1 MMKKNELIEA
11 LNQGGY
17 IYMDD
22 QGRRAIVYSMTD
34 ERLDSCRYDTAENLA
49 RQGGYDVVD
58 LGAWSFARRIEKTEV
73 RQAARQAAAEELASI
88 RTPGHIELRAKN
100 DCWIGSARVTKG
112 RRYSIWVFGNG
123 VHQEPRCCSQN
134 LYDFDYAEH
143 AVYFEILSRPE
154 AAEEEPAPAAQ
165 EPKQYARA
173 DGTEATRSASE
184 ALGWHRAGHDIIV
197 AAPGKTAVYIH
208 GVTHKTASAYREDD
222 NRARCKHIA
231 HELEAY
237 VNGEVYRCPE
247 CGEILRLPENVGD
260 KYRCPHCCE
269 VNEVDDLEQLGV
281 YDFLEDVYD
290 IEYRCDGRR
299 NYRSVQIMVACGGPN
314 IYLDTASGDVELYWW
329 SDRARY
335 PMSRDAVAALDEW
348 AEEYWNC

>member
-1 MMKKNELIEA
+1 MKKF
-11 LNQGGY
+11 Y
-17 IYMDD
+17 
-22 QGRRAIVYSMTD
+22 
-34 ERLDSCRYDTAENLA
+34 
-49 RQGGYDVVD
+49 VV
-58 LGAWSFARRIEKTEV
+58 
-73 RQAARQAAAEELASI
+73 
-88 RTPGHIELRAKN
+88 
-100 DCWIGSARVTKG
+100 
-112 RRYSIWVFGNG
+112 NG
-123 VHQEPRCCSQN
+123 
-134 LYDFDYAEH
+134 DF
-143 AVYFEILSRPE
+143 VS
-154 AAEEEPAPAAQ
+154 AAQ
-165 EPKQYARA
+165 AMQAHRNGLTVSVGIYTDCTRFIKKVDIPGAKQPERNA
-173 DGTEATRSASE
+173 D
-184 ALGWHRAGHDIIV
+184 
-197 AAPGKTAVYIH
+197 
-208 GVTHKTASAYREDD
+208 DD
-222 NRARCKHIA
+222 NWTHCKHIA

-269 VNEVDDLEQLGV
+269 VNEVNDLEQLGV